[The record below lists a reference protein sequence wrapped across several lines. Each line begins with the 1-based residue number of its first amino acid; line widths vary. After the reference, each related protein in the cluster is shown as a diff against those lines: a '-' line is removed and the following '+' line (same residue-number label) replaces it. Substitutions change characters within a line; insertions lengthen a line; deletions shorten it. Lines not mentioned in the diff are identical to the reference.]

1 MNNKIYIYIGFQTY
15 EHKDYQYLQNK
26 LNILENN
33 QDKLRYLKE
42 NNIAYYWE
50 EEQEKIEEIKQN
62 FYYHITFEVDEL
74 I

>member
-15 EHKDYQYLQNK
+15 EHTYYQYLQNK